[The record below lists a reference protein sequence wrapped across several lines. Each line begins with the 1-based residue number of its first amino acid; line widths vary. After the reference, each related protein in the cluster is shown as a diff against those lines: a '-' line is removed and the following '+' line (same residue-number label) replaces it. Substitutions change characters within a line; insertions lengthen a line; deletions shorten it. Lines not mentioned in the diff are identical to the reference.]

1 MSQVIS
7 KGNRE
12 YVTIKIDTNMLAEMF
27 EDTHGEYFKI
37 KNKKHF
43 AIDIANDI
51 AEHLMNEGLEVVVEN
66 FADSGSVSIKEIED
80 EE

>member
-1 MSQVIS
+1 MSQVVS

-27 EDTHGEYFKI
+27 ADTHGEYFKV
-37 KNKKHF
+37 KNKKQF
-43 AIDIANDI
+43 AVDVANDI
-51 AEHLMNEGLEVVVEN
+51 AEHLMNEGLEAVIEN
-66 FADSGSVSIKEIED
+66 FADSGSGCVKEIDD